1 MSVKALIARG
11 CSFGR
16 QFVPASRELLGRRRV
31 IWLAVLVAG
40 VVSLSSCATLT
51 KQISYGGHG
60 KIDLTESGVTS
71 AQFSLEFGLDSS
83 K

>member
-1 MSVKALIARG
+1 MSVKGLIAAACYTVQR
-11 CSFGR
+11 FAR
-16 QFVPASRELLGRRRV
+16 VFQALPAKRRV